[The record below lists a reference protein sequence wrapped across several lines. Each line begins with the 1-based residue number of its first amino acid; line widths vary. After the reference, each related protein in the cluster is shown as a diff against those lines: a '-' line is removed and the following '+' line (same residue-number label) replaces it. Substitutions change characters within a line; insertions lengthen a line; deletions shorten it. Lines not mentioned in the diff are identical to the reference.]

1 MKEPKSPFLS
11 VGEEKSIM
19 YKYILF
25 IAMMLLSA
33 VPTLSDTNIGLYAG
47 NNSANLSGDSPS
59 RWRYMSK
66 NGLTG
71 GLLLE
76 QKIAT
81 DVWLCASPGFSVKGT
96 KIGVDIPGERDP
108 KDSLSVNINYV
119 SLPLLVKIVTK
130 YPNVFVSAGFD
141 FSWRQNAFYKQIENS
156 GDKVD
161 ISDGFD
167 DVNISALFG
176 VGFLF
181 SVGRP
186 LLQIELRYMQGL
198 LNISTFEAMNPEEQ
212 LPPQFKTK
220 GMQVSVGL
228 VYPLSRRN
236 D

>member
-1 MKEPKSPFLS
+1 
-11 VGEEKSIM
+11 
-19 YKYILF
+19 
-25 IAMMLLSA
+25 
-33 VPTLSDTNIGLYAG
+33 
-47 NNSANLSGDSPS
+47 
-59 RWRYMSK
+59 MSQ

-76 QKIAT
+76 QKVAP
-81 DVWLCASPGFSVKGT
+81 DVWLCASPGFSIKGA

-141 FSWRQNAFYKQIENS
+141 FSWRQNAFYKQIEKS

-176 VGFLF
+176 FGVSLPIGQ
-181 SVGRP
+181 P

-198 LNISTFEAMNPEEQ
+198 LNISTFESMNPEEQ

-220 GMQVSVGL
+220 GLQVLVGL
-228 VYPLSRRN
+228 VYPISRRN
-236 D
+236 R